1 MDPSSLAIA
10 FVSILLISGVFSMF
24 GKGGGSLYTPVLV
37 MLGMAV
43 GPAISTALFL
53 NLVTALTATIVFRR
67 NKLVDT
73 RFCMVFLPGTVL
85 GSLLGAVLSAM
96 APKNLLLGIFSVF
109 LYAVGFLLFLSSK
122 EKEKAG
128 QAVKELTPRILVV
141 ITLFSFGVGV
151 LSSLI
156 GVGGGLIIF
165 PFLVLYMKYGAQ
177 MAAGANSLIVTVS
190 SLVGTIGHFTLG
202 HVDIRF
208 LAVTTVACIA
218 GSAIGSHVT
227 VKARP
232 GFVRIAFALIM
243 WFFATQIALQL
254 WGASDAGGGSGALVM
269 QFAGATQSRER
280 T

>member
-1 MDPSSLAIA
+1 MEVSFLAIA
-10 FVSILLISGVFSMF
+10 FAAILVISGVFSMF

-53 NLVTALTATIVFRR
+53 NLVTALTATIVFQR
-67 NKLVDT
+67 NKLVDY
-73 RFCMVFLPGTVL
+73 RFCLSFLPGTIA
-85 GSLLGAVLSAM
+85 GSFLGAVLSGM

-109 LYAVGFLLFLSSK
+109 LYAVGLLLILSAK
-122 EKEKAG
+122 EQAG
-128 QAVKELTPRILVV
+128 QVVKSLSAGTVLL

-190 SLVGTIGHFTLG
+190 SFVGTIGHFAMG
-202 HVDIRF
+202 HADFRF
-208 LAVTTVACIA
+208 LAVATVACVL
-218 GSAIGSHVT
+218 GSAAGSHVT
-227 VKARP
+227 VKASP
-232 GFVRIAFALIM
+232 GFVKAAFACIM
-243 WFFATQIALQL
+243 WFFATQIALKL
-254 WGASDAGGGSGALVM
+254 LGVL
-269 QFAGATQSRER
+269 
-280 T
+280 

>member
-1 MDPSSLAIA
+1 MSLPFLVIA
-10 FVSILLISGVFSMF
+10 FVTILVISGVFSMF

-53 NLVTALTATIVFRR
+53 NLVTALTATIVFQR
-67 NKLVDT
+67 NKLVDY
-73 RFCMVFLPGTVL
+73 RFCLVFLPGTIV
-85 GSLLGAVLSAM
+85 GSFLGAVLSNM

-109 LYAVGFLLFLSSK
+109 LYAVGILLFLSG
-122 EKEKAG
+122 KEKAG
-128 QAVKELTPRILVV
+128 QAVKKLTAGMIVL

-190 SLVGTIGHFTLG
+190 SLVGTIGHFALG
-202 HVDIRF
+202 HVDLHF
-208 LAVTTVACIA
+208 LVAVTVACIF
-218 GSAIGSHVT
+218 GSAVGSHVT
-227 VKARP
+227 VKASP
-232 GFVRIAFALIM
+232 GFVRVAFAFIM
-243 WFFATQIALQL
+243 WFFATQIALKL
-254 WGASDAGGGSGALVM
+254 WG
-269 QFAGATQSRER
+269 RI
-280 T
+280 